1 MDIRKLIKKKALSR
15 TKIRNEHNGLIS
27 RVDSSE
33 RINDIELKK
42 LKSEILNQIEFY
54 YYDKLIENDLM
65 KSIYLKEKDMVYY
78 NIMEDKNYGYLYSIL
93 RRRINKN
100 LSASLFI
107 KEENKKQLK
116 GLGGRH
122 SEQAIENT
130 LFRELS
136 DVGFYLHELSYIN
149 AKIREKL
156 PEYNE
161 RNILTDSI
169 YCFTLYFTSANE
181 IAYEM
186 VMNEVV

>member
-1 MDIRKLIKKKALSR
+1 MNIRKLIKEKALNR
-15 TKIRNEHNGLIS
+15 TKIRDEHKGLTYK
-27 RVDSSE
+27 VDSSE
-33 RINDIELKK
+33 GINDIELKK

-54 YYDKLIENDLM
+54 YYNKLVENDLI
-65 KSIYLKEKDMVYY
+65 KSIRLKEKDMVYY
-78 NIMEDKNYGYLYSIL
+78 NIMEDKNYGYLYSIF
-93 RRRINKN
+93 RRFIKRDF
-100 LSASLFI
+100 SASLFL

-116 GLGGRH
+116 GLGGRL
-122 SEQAIENT
+122 SEQAIENA

-136 DVGFYLHELSYIN
+136 DVGFYLHELSHIT
-149 AKIREKL
+149 AKVREKL
-156 PEYNE
+156 PEYDE

>member
-1 MDIRKLIKKKALSR
+1 MDIRKLIKKKALNR
-15 TKIRNEHNGLIS
+15 TKIREEHKGLTS
-27 RVDSSE
+27 RVDSLE
-33 RINDIELKK
+33 GINDIELKK
-42 LKSEILNQIEFY
+42 LKSEILDQIEFY
-54 YYDKLIENDLM
+54 YYNKLIENDLM
-65 KSIYLKEKDMVYY
+65 KSIRLKEKNMVYY

-93 RRRINKN
+93 RRRTQNN
-100 LSASLFI
+100 LSASLFL

-116 GLGGRH
+116 GLGGRL
-122 SEQAIENT
+122 SAQAIENA

-136 DVGFYLHELSYIN
+136 DVGFYLHELSYIT
-149 AKIREKL
+149 AEIREKL

>member
-1 MDIRKLIKKKALSR
+1 MDIRKLIKKKALNR
-15 TKIRNEHNGLIS
+15 TKIRNEHNGLLH
-27 RVDSSE
+27 RMDSSE
-33 RINDIELKK
+33 GINDIELKK
-42 LKSEILNQIEFY
+42 LKSEILDQIEFY
-54 YYDKLIENDLM
+54 YYNKLIENDLM
-65 KSIYLKEKDMVYY
+65 KSIRLKEKDMVYY

-93 RRRINKN
+93 RRFIKRD
-100 LSASLFI
+100 LSASLFL

-116 GLGGRH
+116 GLGGKL
-122 SEQAIENT
+122 SEQAIENA

-136 DVGFYLHELSYIN
+136 DVGFYLHELSCVT

-156 PEYNE
+156 PEYDE
-161 RNILTDSI
+161 RNVLNDSI